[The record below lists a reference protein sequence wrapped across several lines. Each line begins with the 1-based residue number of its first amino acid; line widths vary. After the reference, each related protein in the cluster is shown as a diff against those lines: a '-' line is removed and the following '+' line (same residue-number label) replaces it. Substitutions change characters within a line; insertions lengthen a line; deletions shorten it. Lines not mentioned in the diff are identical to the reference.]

1 MASNVEPWTPKRW
14 QSEFVKA
21 LARIAVYETGTSW
34 YSTGRY
40 SFAQT
45 SRAPLLDISKR
56 HELPITYKAWRYA
69 ISKFHIIRAQRA
81 TAHYPETFDKLLC
94 MSLGPRRE
102 MVRLHAVAASLYM
115 WAGDNF
121 SIESCY
127 CPTATYKLPSLFE
140 SYFNR
145 GFANLGR
152 RNLFYCGSGEER
164 FYDAL
169 VVARTSEEIAK
180 FKEEFK
186 DYGWTAVTR
195 QSEIEDQDD
204 EYGD

>member
-21 LARIAVYETGTSW
+21 LARIVVYDVGTTW
-34 YSTGRY
+34 YSTGRF
-40 SFAQT
+40 SFTQV

-56 HELPITYKAWRYA
+56 HELPITYKAWLHA
-69 ISKFHIIRAQRA
+69 VSKFHVIRAKRIYSA
-81 TAHYPETFDKLLC
+81 IPETFGELL
-94 MSLGPRRE
+94 SEALGPRRE
-102 MVRLHAVAASLYM
+102 MVRLHTVASSLYC
-115 WAGDNF
+115 WSRDQF
-121 SIESCY
+121 SMESCY
-127 CPTATYKLPSLFE
+127 CPTATYKLPLSFGN
-140 SYFNR
+140 YFIR
-145 GFANLGR
+145 GFAHLPRGAR
-152 RNLFYCGSGEER
+152 FYSGHGEDR

-169 VVARTSEEIAK
+169 VKARTPEEIAK